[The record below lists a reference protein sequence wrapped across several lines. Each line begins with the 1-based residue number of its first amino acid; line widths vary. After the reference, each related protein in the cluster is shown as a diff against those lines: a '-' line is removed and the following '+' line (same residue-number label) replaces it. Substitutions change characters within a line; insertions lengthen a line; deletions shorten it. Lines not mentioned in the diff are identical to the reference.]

1 MASDMIHWSPL
12 YPLLVPR
19 AGIDTAIPDRARTG
33 LNHWSMVEF
42 EGVKDIWLYS
52 DHLEA
57 LAVAQIYGERIV
69 EGHLANPE
77 M

>member
-1 MASDMIHWSPL
+1 
-12 YPLLVPR
+12 
-19 AGIDTAIPDRARTG
+19 
-33 LNHWSMVEF
+33 MVEF
-42 EGVKDIWLYS
+42 EGVKDIWPYS

>member
-1 MASDMIHWSPL
+1 LEHG
-12 YPLLVPR
+12 
-19 AGIDTAIPDRARTG
+19 GIRR
-33 LNHWSMVEF
+33 S
-42 EGVKDIWLYS
+42 EGHWLYS